1 MSSIDKYWSDR
12 LIYHIGFI
20 ANVSK
25 TNSLVE
31 KKEFHRTFIFPS
43 SLTEMDIKKMIFHK
57 LDNVIEIT
65 YIEEFVEA
73 LELRTGNEPHGI
85 APGDY
90 NIN

>member
-43 SLTEMDIKKMIFHK
+43 SLTE
-57 LDNVIEIT
+57 IEIKGAT
-65 YIEEFVEA
+65 PNKFAFTV
-73 LELRTGNEPHGI
+73 HCFGI
-85 APGDY
+85 QTN
-90 NIN
+90 NII

>member
-31 KKEFHRTFIFPS
+31 KKSFIGHLFFHQ
-43 SLTEMDIKKMIFHK
+43 
-57 LDNVIEIT
+57 V
-65 YIEEFVEA
+65 
-73 LELRTGNEPHGI
+73 
-85 APGDY
+85 
-90 NIN
+90 

>member
-31 KKEFHRTFIFPS
+31 KRVS
-43 SLTEMDIKKMIFHK
+43 SDIYFSIKFNWNRNKKNDISQ
-57 LDNVIEIT
+57 
-65 YIEEFVEA
+65 
-73 LELRTGNEPHGI
+73 TG
-85 APGDY
+85 
-90 NIN
+90 